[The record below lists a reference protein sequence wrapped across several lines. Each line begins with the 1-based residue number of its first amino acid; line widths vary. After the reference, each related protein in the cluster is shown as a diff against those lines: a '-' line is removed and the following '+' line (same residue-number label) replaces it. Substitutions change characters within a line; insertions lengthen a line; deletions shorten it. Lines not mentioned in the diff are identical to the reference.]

1 MRTAVTLVIAAALGA
16 ALGVAGVEGLRAQ
29 QEEKHATTANVLLR
43 TDIACPTASELEMT
57 LITSPPGDGF
67 PAHFHYG
74 DEFAYVMQGSID
86 VNIAGVGDKSLK
98 AGDAVQVK
106 RGAAHVGK
114 VTGDVPLKLL
124 VIAINDK
131 TKPPYELVK

>member
-1 MRTAVTLVIAAALGA
+1 
-16 ALGVAGVEGLRAQ
+16 
-29 QEEKHATTANVLLR
+29 
-43 TDIACPTASELEMT
+43 MT

-74 DEFAYVMQGSID
+74 DQFAHLMQGSID
-86 VNIAGVGDKSLK
+86 VDIAGEGDKRLK
-98 AGDAVQVK
+98 AGDAAQVK

-114 VTGDVPLKLL
+114 VTGEVPLQLL